1 LDRPLAGKTGTTND
15 SKDVWF
21 IGFTPDLV
29 AGVFFGYDEPKSL
42 GDKVTGGSL
51 AVPVFK
57 EFMET
62 ALKDVPPTPFRV
74 PPGVRMVQVNARS
87 GYPTTPDD
95 ENAIWEPYLSGTEPD
110 NTRDYGAD
118 PDSYGPQLPAHSV
131 PSSEGA
137 SPISEPMPA
146 AEMLQ
151 PNPESENLSGTG
163 GLY

>member
-1 LDRPLAGKTGTTND
+1 MHAVDTPLHQMMKMPSGNLIFQGPNLTTQGTTGL
-15 SKDVWF
+15 
-21 IGFTPDLV
+21 I
-29 AGVFFGYDEPKSL
+29 
-42 GDKVTGGSL
+42 
-51 AVPVFK
+51 
-57 EFMET
+57 
-62 ALKDVPPTPFRV
+62 
-74 PPGVRMVQVNARS
+74 
-87 GYPTTPDD
+87 
-95 ENAIWEPYLSGTEPD
+95 
-110 NTRDYGAD
+110 